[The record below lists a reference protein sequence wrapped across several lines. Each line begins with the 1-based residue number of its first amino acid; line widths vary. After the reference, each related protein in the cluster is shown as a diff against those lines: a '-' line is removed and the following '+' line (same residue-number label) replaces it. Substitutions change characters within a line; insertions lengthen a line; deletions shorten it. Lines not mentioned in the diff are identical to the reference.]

1 MFRRIYIY
9 IYIMEEKRKG
19 EYGNISNRSR
29 ITDEETKGENACKN
43 ATRVFRRT
51 FWAEKDL

>member
-1 MFRRIYIY
+1 MFRRIY